1 MVHYFMA
8 SRLLILMVY
17 YGLTEISLL
26 AIDEAAYCDAEIYN
40 NARDRMRRF

>member
-1 MVHYFMA
+1 MVSHQ
-8 SRLLILMVY
+8 SIQMVY

-26 AIDEAAYCDAEIYN
+26 AIDEAAYCDVEIYN